1 MKAFLLS
8 ATAITFL
15 AATTPA
21 QAGRITIGSTMA
33 RSCYEAAEAHR
44 SDHNSIRTCDA
55 ALTEEA
61 LTADDITGTH
71 VNRGILWMLSGDLNQ
86 ADRDYDRAISL
97 DPNEAEAWLNKGINA
112 LKRGNSQLALEFVD
126 KALALRTRK
135 PAVAYYM
142 RGIAHEEVGN
152 IRAAYAD
159 LQRARQLEPDWLLP
173 AVELQRY
180 RVRTR

>member
-8 ATAITFL
+8 ATAITIL

-21 QAGRITIGSTMA
+21 QAGRITIGSTLA

-44 SDHNSIRTCDA
+44 SDRNSIRTCDA

-61 LTADDITGTH
+61 LTEHDVTGTH

-86 ADRDYDRAISL
+86 ADRDYDRAISR
-97 DPNEAEAWLNKGINA
+97 DPNEPEAWLNKGISA
-112 LKRGNSQLALEFVD
+112 LKRGNNELALQFVD
-126 KALALRTRK
+126 RALALRTRK

-142 RGIAHEEVGN
+142 RGIANEEVGN
-152 IRAAYAD
+152 VKAAYAD
-159 LQRARQLEPDWLLP
+159 LQRARQLDPAWPLP

-180 RVRTR
+180 QVRAR

>member
-21 QAGRITIGSTMA
+21 QAGRITIGSTLA
-33 RSCYEAAEAHR
+33 RSCYEAAESHR
-44 SDHNSIRTCDA
+44 SDRNSIRTCDA

-61 LTADDITGTH
+61 LTEHDITGTH

-86 ADRDYDRAISL
+86 ADRDYDRAILL

-112 LKRGNSQLALEFVD
+112 LKRGNHELALQFVD

-142 RGIAHEEVGN
+142 RGIAHEEAGN
-152 IRAAYAD
+152 VRAAYAD
-159 LQRARQLEPDWLLP
+159 LQRAQQLDPEWPLP
-173 AVELQRY
+173 GVELQRY